1 MVTTTTN
8 NIDNHPFIPLDF
20 QAYEGKRPYAG
31 EEVRNVLMSRVSR
44 LTEAADDIADDREAR
59 EAFLRKRKEEM
70 AYKNAMHDVELFDK
84 NPELYTNLFAL
95 KETTN
100 GDTYTENKG
109 TENERTAD
117 KAHAKICEDQNGNL
131 FLAVEVFKP
140 TDVSFQVHDGK
151 LSFNPAGMTP
161 DQLKEI
167 ISWLDHRGLSSFV
180 NMDELKLE
188 NADPKTEEM
197 FAGVK
202 DEIKEETANSEE
214 DYVRSVS
221 ADRVLSVEEEKEQT
235 AAEAEHTAA
244 PNAENLPAEQEEEQL
259 QSPGEAETELPIES
273 STLPI
278 QEANRNKAPGD
289 AKDKAV
295 ASITKWMDKNKRRG
309 LSYFITHKGGYTIF
323 TAFGTENPDN
333 MDLDGVIDSKTKD
346 VKVRNEG
353 KLYVRMD
360 EKGRLEV
367 SFAMPG
373 GKPLSDNYADRIM
386 DAYKDA
392 GITRVKFESLSDANE
407 GVIRSACGR
416 ALMIP
421 VGLGLSQVKFDK
433 MIDAA
438 EGRHGK
444 NNPKVLKYKR
454 DLALELARQLEQKG
468 IDWQDPKNK
477 NNVDCRCV
485 RGAIGS
491 YNLAPFRDW
500 WEDFGLRGAYENIV
514 KSGSNTNAAATI
526 GAAEAVGKLYAAF
539 NEGLNSAD
547 NLNLPQQ
554 ERGTVGYLLSPR
566 CAILNDEEKQQFKQ
580 YLNGN
585 ESIPM
590 RDMPPEAAIKLFSI
604 MQKTEEN
611 AAKKKIEDEYE
622 RLVHDE
628 FYRGNA
634 ERDAVAPF
642 LTDAATSINNVAED
656 IKDTGLPPI
665 FICRVGNPKYDFSA
679 VKRRQ
684 NEQSRQT
691 SPRAGQPY
699 NHAYW
704 NRGNSYD

>member
-8 NIDNHPFIPLDF
+8 NIDNFPFIPIDF
-20 QAYEGKRPYAG
+20 QAYKGKRLYSS
-31 EEVRNVLMSRVSR
+31 EDVRDVLTSRISR
-44 LTEAADDIADDREAR
+44 LTENSDDVTDDREAR

-70 AYKNAMHDVELFDK
+70 AYKNAIHDVELFDK

-100 GDTYTENKG
+100 NDTCTENKD
-109 TENERTAD
+109 TKNEHTAD
-117 KAHAKICEDQNGNL
+117 KAHAKICKDQNGNL

-140 TDVSFQVHDGK
+140 TNVSFQVHDGK
-151 LSFNPAGMTP
+151 LSFDPAGMTP

-167 ISWLDHRGLSSFV
+167 ISWLDHRGLASFV
-180 NMDELKLE
+180 NLDELKLE

-202 DEIKEETANSEE
+202 DEIKEETGNSGE

-221 ADRVLSVEEEKEQT
+221 ADRVLSVEEEKEQA
-235 AAEAEHTAA
+235 AAEPAPAVA
-244 PNAENLPAEQEEEQL
+244 PNIENMSAEREDEQL
-259 QSPGEAETELPIES
+259 QDQNEQETGLPIES
-273 STLPI
+273 SAIPI
-278 QEANRNKAPGD
+278 QKANCDKAPGD

-309 LSYFITHKGGYTIF
+309 LSYFITYKGGYTVF

-360 EKGRLEV
+360 KNGRLEV
-367 SFAMPG
+367 SFSMPG

-407 GVIRSACGR
+407 GAIRSACGR

-444 NNPKVLKYKR
+444 NNLKVLKYKR

-477 NNVDCRCV
+477 NNVDCRCI
-485 RGAIGS
+485 RGAIGG

-514 KSGSNTNAAATI
+514 KNGSNANAAATI
-526 GAAEAVGKLYAAF
+526 GAAEAIGKLYAAF
-539 NEGLNSAD
+539 NDGLSSAD
-547 NLNLPQQ
+547 NLNLPPQ
-554 ERGTVGYLLSPR
+554 ERGTVGYLLSSK
-566 CAILNDEEKQQFKQ
+566 CAILNEDEKLQLKQ

-585 ESIPM
+585 ENIPM

-642 LTDAATSINNVAED
+642 LTDAAASINNVAED

-665 FICRVGNPKYDFSA
+665 FICRVGNPKYDFST

-684 NEQSRQT
+684 DEQTRQI
-691 SPRAGQPY
+691 SPRAGQSY
-699 NHAYW
+699 NHAYR
-704 NRGNSYD
+704 NRDNSYN